1 MPNLMVVGQQE
12 FISTVEKPHSKKL
25 NAFVHKYMK
34 FHVLN
39 LFRQVSRR
47 SACELHFLPFFCRS
61 FRFTMNLN
69 LPVPQKACYNQDTS
83 GPDNAVAAALLAGW
97 EIGYCLS
104 LHSMKA
110 NFSMCGGGRGTLSRT
125 LSASI
130 SFPHRRKMSA

>member
-39 LFRQVSRR
+39 LFRQVPRR

-61 FRFTMNLN
+61 FRLTMNFQICQCPKKPATIKTHQVQTMLWRQPY
-69 LPVPQKACYNQDTS
+69 LQVGRS
-83 GPDNAVAAALLAGW
+83 GIV
-97 EIGYCLS
+97 
-104 LHSMKA
+104 
-110 NFSMCGGGRGTLSRT
+110 
-125 LSASI
+125 
-130 SFPHRRKMSA
+130 